1 MAESP
6 LRRVL
11 SDFARIE
18 GVRGIAV
25 VSKDGFVIDAVV
37 PVGGLDLEAL
47 AAMVMTVYGASE
59 RLGEELRLGKNEL
72 ITGEYEN
79 GIMLVYDIGDAVV
92 AVVAEKSAIL
102 GRIRYELKRQA
113 PRIKAAL

>member
-47 AAMVMTVYGASE
+47 AAMVMTVYGAGE
-59 RLGEELRLGKNEL
+59 RLGEELKLGTGEM
-72 ITGEYEN
+72 ITGEYQN
-79 GIMLVYDIGDAVV
+79 GIVLIYDIGDAIVS
-92 AVVAEKSAIL
+92 VVAEKSAIL

>member
-11 SDFARIE
+11 SDFARLE
-18 GVRGIAV
+18 GVRGVAV

-37 PVGGLDLEAL
+37 PVGGLDVEAL
-47 AAMVMTVYGASE
+47 AAMVMTVYGAGE
-59 RLGEELRLGKNEL
+59 RLGEELKVGKSEL
-72 ITGEYEN
+72 ITGEYEH
-79 GIMLVYDIGDAVV
+79 GMILIYDIGDAVV
-92 AVVAEKSAIL
+92 TVVAEKTAIL

>member
-1 MAESP
+1 MAETP

-18 GVRGIAV
+18 GVKGIAV

-37 PVGGLDLEAL
+37 PVGGIDLEAL

-59 RLGEELRLGKNEL
+59 RLGEELKLGKNEL
-72 ITGEYEN
+72 LTGEYET
-79 GIMLVYDIGDAVV
+79 GILLVYDIGDAVV
-92 AVVAEKSAIL
+92 TVVAEKTAIL